1 MPQAAVLIKLYLCF
15 RDFFVQNPLTVA
27 KNRLVWKIL
36 TKPTND
42 HVAVPS
48 LQLNHETDPIRLL
61 ACDQCAAAA
70 AERVKHDAIRDAG
83 VQNRIRQEFHRLH
96 GRMVGVL
103 LGFVELPDRRLFSVG
118 IPLVLSFFLPTED
131 DWLMPPLVWTAPQ
144 NQRLLLPN
152 ASAGEIKSRFRER
165 FPEI

>member
-15 RDFFVQNPLTVA
+15 RDFFVQNPLAVA

-36 TKPTND
+36 IKPTND
-42 HVAVPS
+42 HVAV
-48 LQLNHETDPIRLL
+48 LFVQLDHETDSVGLL
-61 ACDQCAAAA
+61 AGDQGAAAA
-70 AERVKHDAIRDAG
+70 AEGVEHDAICHTG

-96 GRMVGVL
+96 GRMVGIL
-103 LGFVELPDRRLFSVG
+103 LGFIELPDRRLFSVG